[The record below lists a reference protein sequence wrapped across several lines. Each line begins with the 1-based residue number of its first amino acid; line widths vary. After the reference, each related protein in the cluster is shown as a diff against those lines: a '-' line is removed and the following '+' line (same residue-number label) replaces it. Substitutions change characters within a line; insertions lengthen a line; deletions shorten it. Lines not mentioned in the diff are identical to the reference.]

1 MKNLL
6 VMFSCFMSYAF
17 VISALPSLTNR
28 CGEYGIH
35 LRLPSDSDIIA
46 YNKECDTVFIG
57 PPSAGTA
64 ELVSL
69 MPSSNLRFCASVKTL
84 PKVANQ
90 ISASI
95 EYWTEQLA
103 EIANESFE
111 LQREMNKKRS
121 TLIEYEENKRAL
133 EADLEKFQGKMQEM
147 VNKTKETKQKLGDCR
162 ELNED
167 VSVCADLDSEYQG
180 LKNEII
186 KFREG
191 IISPLEEE
199 ISDLDQNARILKR
212 KLAQITDDVYANTEI
227 FEKYK
232 QRLATLRNEALE
244 QYGIYG
250 SLEGVTAQILF
261 ESNWQHQ
268 IELAKRLNRYSDIHI
283 QSLPITRSYL
293 QVDAV
298 MNNSHKLNVPSAL
311 IYASLPGFTNSGSD
325 TSTTPTGE
333 SIVNDLNNVGA
344 PLNSFI
350 SGISGR
356 IVLSLIGSCE
366 LTDERDQLK
375 RNANFNDLASY
386 ITINAIH
393 EYPMLNE
400 RRHTVYFRASRFAE
414 EIEKRTEEGGFFH
427 TSSTHEIIRNNF
439 SSDDFR
445 VDFEVDAAADA
456 YTAQE
461 KAILTDEAKKEVL
474 DRVLKEIGTVSKL
487 KHTRAIVPAKL
498 PQSGA
503 AMIYKE
509 AECFGWA
516 YCEVATFVVG
526 VFDAIFGSK
535 EAVTKFKARNDTIVN
550 HSYTDRKPATYGFV
564 TTFVSKN

>member
-1 MKNLL
+1 
-6 VMFSCFMSYAF
+6 MFSCFMSYAL

-28 CGEYGIH
+28 CGEYGVN

-64 ELVSL
+64 EVVSL
-69 MPSSNLRFCASVKTL
+69 IPSSNLRFCTSVKTL
-84 PKVANQ
+84 PNVANQ

-95 EYWTEQLA
+95 EYWTEKLA
-103 EIANESFE
+103 EIANDSFE
-111 LQREMNKKRS
+111 LQKEMNKKRS
-121 TLIEYEENKRAL
+121 ILIEYEENKRAL
-133 EADLEKFQGKMQEM
+133 EADLERHQGKMQEM
-147 VNKTKETKQKLGDCR
+147 VNKAKETKQKLNDCKDLS
-162 ELNED
+162 EENI
-167 VSVCADLDSEYQG
+167 VCADLESEYQG

-186 KFREG
+186 KFREN

-199 ISDLDQNARILKR
+199 ISDVEQDARILKR

-232 QRLATLRNEALE
+232 QRLAVLRNEALE

-261 ESNWQHQ
+261 ESNWQRQ
-268 IELAKRLNRYSDIHI
+268 IENAKWLNRFTDMHI
-283 QSLPITRSYL
+283 QALPITRSYL

-298 MNNSHKLNVPSAL
+298 MSNNNKLNMPSSL
-311 IYASLPGFTNSGSD
+311 IYASLPGFTNSGTVS
-325 TSTTPTGE
+325 STTPTGE
-333 SIVNDLNNVGA
+333 SRIDDLNNTGVN
-344 PLNSFI
+344 LNSYI

-366 LTDERDQLK
+366 LTDERDHLK
-375 RNANFNDLASY
+375 QNVNFNDLASY

-400 RRHTVYFRASRFAE
+400 RKHTVYFRASRFAE

-427 TSSTHEIIRNNF
+427 TSSTHEIIKNNF
-439 SSDDFR
+439 SDDDFR

-487 KHTRAIVPAKL
+487 KQTRAIVPARL

-516 YCEVATFVVG
+516 YCEVATFVIG

-535 EAVTKFKARNDTIVN
+535 EAVTKFKTHNNTIVN

-564 TTFVSKN
+564 TTFIPKN